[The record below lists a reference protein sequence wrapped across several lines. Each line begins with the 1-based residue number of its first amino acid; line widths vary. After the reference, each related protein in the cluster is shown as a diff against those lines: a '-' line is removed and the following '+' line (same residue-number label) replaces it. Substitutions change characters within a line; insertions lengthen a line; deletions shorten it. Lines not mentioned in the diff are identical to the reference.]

1 MALLKILLLL
11 LGLGVSVNSDVS
23 RQKRIIGGQNCDDR
37 ERLYYVQ
44 LEFKRGNRKFGC
56 GGSLIHSQWIL
67 TAAHCWK
74 FSPGWTNVVKLR
86 VHPSAAGEQSQVI
99 RQAPEMY
106 SHGDQHHGIMLLK
119 LETPV
124 TDFPVAQLPDCNNRL
139 KVGDTVQLA
148 GEGPMRTAHINQQ
161 TIGSATPSHLQC
173 VNMKVVKFSGYIPI
187 FGHVFYVDAPIKY
200 VCYADYG
207 GAAMYNNMIYGVITL
222 GHPHSACQRPAAVI
236 DVCEYMEWI
245 KQKTGIQ

>member
-1 MALLKILLLL
+1 EAGSAMALLKILLLL
-11 LGLGVSVNSDVS
+11 LGLDVS

-124 TDFPVAQLPDCNNRL
+124 TDFPVAQLPDCNN
-139 KVGDTVQLA
+139 
-148 GEGPMRTAHINQQ
+148 P
-161 TIGSATPSHLQC
+161 IGSATPSHLQC

-200 VCYADYG
+200 VCYVSLFLQYLPAVIRSFFS
-207 GAAMYNNMIYGVITL
+207 MYNNMIYGVITL

>member
-1 MALLKILLLL
+1 FTNCFATFLIFKCLHVFA
-11 LGLGVSVNSDVS
+11 GSCE
-23 RQKRIIGGQNCDDR
+23 KRIIGGQNCDDR

-106 SHGDQHHGIMLLK
+106 THGDQHHGIMLLK
-119 LETPV
+119 LQTPV
-124 TDFPVAQLPDCNNRL
+124 TDVPVARLPDCNNRL
-139 KVGDTVQLA
+139 KLTPESGNQATSRTRTCLGDTVRLA
-148 GEGPMRTAHINQQ
+148 GEGPMRTAHIKQQ
-161 TIGSATPSHLQC
+161 SERNIEVIAIKSFC
-173 VNMKVVKFSGYIPI
+173 
-187 FGHVFYVDAPIKY
+187 FYREGQY

-245 KQKTGIQ
+245 KQKTG